1 MTTCDSNIHRSEYGP
16 LALGDLAA
24 TREKGI
30 ASTRQVLSDWVV
42 RWDLVCPAQPRH
54 NDRLALCWQL
64 FEGKKKTTFSGE
76 FLRWAVTE
84 LILRGRQLKNISGAA
99 HCLPRSTCTDDLA
112 WYHFLCCRK
121 MGASAIEMQKQ
132 HHWNDYFPRWLLLE
146 MNDYYLTFHHFRLF
160 HFSSSIFKVVA
171 RRHDGSQAMETV
183 GRSRKQENL
192 ADRRVGFQYKS
203 ANVS

>member
-1 MTTCDSNIHRSEYGP
+1 MG
-16 LALGDLAA
+16 GDRA
-24 TREKGI
+24 
-30 ASTRQVLSDWVV
+30 
-42 RWDLVCPAQPRH
+42 
-54 NDRLALCWQL
+54 
-64 FEGKKKTTFSGE
+64 
-76 FLRWAVTE
+76 
-84 LILRGRQLKNISGAA
+84 
-99 HCLPRSTCTDDLA
+99 DLA
-112 WYHFLCCRK
+112 WEAVEKHLRCCTMHIGLLVRHASLICCRK

-192 ADRRVGFQYKS
+192 ADRRVGFQSKS
-203 ANVS
+203 AVS